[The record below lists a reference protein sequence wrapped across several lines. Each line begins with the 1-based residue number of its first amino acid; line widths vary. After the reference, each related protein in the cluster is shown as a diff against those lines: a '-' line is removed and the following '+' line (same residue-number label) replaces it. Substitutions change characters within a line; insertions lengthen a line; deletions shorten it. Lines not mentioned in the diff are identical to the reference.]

1 MNKKKSTQ
9 MIAGLVS
16 ICSLIS
22 IISTVRAI
30 LESRAVGGEFP
41 YSMVIMSVVTV
52 ICTVV
57 IWNGTRNMED

>member
-30 LESRAVGGEFP
+30 LESRAAGGAFP
-41 YSMVIMSVVTV
+41 YSMMIMSLVTV
-52 ICTVV
+52 VCTLV

>member
-22 IISTVRAI
+22 MISSVRAI
-30 LESRAVGGEFP
+30 FEARANGGAFP
-41 YSMVIMSVVTV
+41 LSMVVMTLVTV
-52 ICTVV
+52 ACTVV
-57 IWNGTRNMED
+57 IWNGARNMED

>member
-30 LESRAVGGEFP
+30 LEARNTGGAFP
-41 YSMVIMSVVTV
+41 FSMVVMSLVTV
-52 ICTVV
+52 ACTVV